1 MHFFLDKELMSSYLK
16 HEPHRK
22 GAQKM
27 ETVNFVMMVV
37 VPAACALVALWC
49 MVWPVREV

>member
-1 MHFFLDKELMSSYLK
+1 MPSRQE
-16 HEPHRK
+16 K
-22 GAQKM
+22 GLKM